1 MNTFYENSGSNTF
14 LCCSLDENDTIDSFY
29 YGMLSNN
36 KIDNV
41 IPVLYSVENNNAFF
55 RYNVSS
61 KISLCEYFS
70 GIVSKKRVVNVFY
83 SIINAIIESEEYMI
97 DPKIFILNSEYIFV
111 DVSSLKAYLIC
122 LPIVNYDSNVKI
134 VDFFKNIMFSLA
146 FDQDENNDYVA
157 KILSYLNSAS
167 NFSLTEFKKIL
178 TEILDESDSLHKMVQ
193 KEPVKKDNLKNEYK
207 NYKKSEA
214 SNENK
219 ERKEQNTFSEN
230 KFDKKEG
237 GAESIRDSSASGNH
251 AKKVNNDHETDSNQ
265 GKKMSFLHLMA
276 NFSKENLEIYK
287 SQKSSLSSSDKKAE
301 NISQRVKPAFEIPG
315 ENKHLKNTDISK
327 NESAGSVRESSEN
340 INKTSFA
347 KQNNETNRSAFAKS
361 SGARPKIDF
370 GATVY
375 FDEKKLNSTVM
386 IGENIVSESN
396 SSESFPHIIRRKT
409 QDDIRIS
416 KSPFKIGKEETFVDY
431 CVKGNPA
438 ISGCHAF
445 IVFDDGKYYI
455 KDTNSTNH
463 VCINNKRIQSNV
475 LLEIKHNDVIKLAD
489 EYFDFK
495 LC

>member
-14 LCCSLDENDTIDSFY
+14 LCCSLDENDTVDSFY

-36 KIDNV
+36 KIENV

-61 KISLCEYFS
+61 KISLGEYFS

-97 DPKIFILNSEYIFV
+97 DPKIFILDSNYIFV

-157 KILSYLNSAS
+157 KILSYLNSVS
-167 NFSLTEFKKIL
+167 NFSLTEFKRIL
-178 TEILDESDSLHKMVQ
+178 TEILDESDSLHKKVQ
-193 KEPVKKDNLKNEYK
+193 KEPVKKDIIKNEYK

-214 SNENK
+214 ANENK
-219 ERKEQNTFSEN
+219 ETQKQNTLNEN
-230 KFDKKEG
+230 KFDKKEEKS
-237 GAESIRDSSASGNH
+237 ESSIDSSASDNH
-251 AKKVNNDHETDSNQ
+251 AKKVNHDNPISDNQ
-265 GKKMSFLHLMA
+265 GKKMSLLHLMA

-287 SQKSSLSSSDKKAE
+287 SQKSSLGSSDKKTE
-301 NISQRVKPAFEIPG
+301 NIPQRAKPAFEIPG
-315 ENKHLKNTDISK
+315 QNQPLKNTNISK
-327 NESAGSVRESSEN
+327 NTEEN
-340 INKTSFA
+340 IVNNHSSVNQNNKTSISA
-347 KQNNETNRSAFAKS
+347 SERNKQES

-386 IGENIVSESN
+386 IDENIVSGSS

-475 LLEIKHNDVIKLAD
+475 LIEIKHNDVIKLAD

-495 LC
+495 LY